1 MIFFQRRHLFSAFPL
16 RFTCIL
22 GLVLLSLAPAAMANP
37 RLPAEIEAVFT
48 SAQVPSSAM
57 AIVVEKL
64 DGPEAGQRLL
74 AQNADLPM
82 TPASVMKL
90 LTTGAALDLLGP
102 AFTWLTEF
110 RVTSLPVAGVLAGP
124 LYLVGSGAPKLS
136 LEEFWLLLRQLRI
149 KGVRHIQGN
158 LIIDR
163 TLFALAPYDPA
174 AFDGKP
180 WRPYNTGADA
190 ALINFHAVRLLLT
203 PDEAKQ
209 QVTVLAETPFA
220 NLRLNIRLHL
230 VQGECGDWLEK
241 VHVQAAGTAVEL
253 SGTYPQSCGEHHL
266 DLSPFTNDTQV
277 EGLFRALWEELGG
290 TLDGTVESG
299 VAPADSMVIAAQGSQ
314 PLAEAVRDINKFSN
328 NVMARQL
335 FLALS
340 AEPPPATYEKSTARL
355 KAWLAARGIVA
366 PELIIDNGAGLSRTD
381 RLSANTLAALLRTIW
396 KSPTMPEMMASL
408 PIFGVDGTMKHGG
421 HDNGPE
427 YCTCQGLAHL
437 KSGSIDGVRALA
449 GYLLDRQGGRWLL
462 VTLVNH
468 ANAARAKQ
476 GMDRLVQW
484 VICREQGETSH
495 TVDAR

>member
-1 MIFFQRRHLFSAFPL
+1 LFFFHLRRHFSSFSL
-16 RFTCIL
+16 CFTCIL
-22 GLVLLSLAPAAMANP
+22 GLVLLGFAPWANASPGLPPEIAAA
-37 RLPAEIEAVFT
+37 FT
-48 SAQVPSSAM
+48 AAQVPSSAM

-74 AQNADLPM
+74 TEHAELPM

-102 AFTWLTEF
+102 AFTWHTEF
-110 RVTSLPVAGVLAGP
+110 RVTSMPVAGVLVGP

-136 LEEFWLLLRQLRI
+136 LEEFWLLLRQLRL

-163 TLFALAPYDPA
+163 TLFALAAHDPA

-180 WRPYNTGADA
+180 LRPYNTGADA

-209 QVTVLAETPFA
+209 QVTVLAETPFT
-220 NLRLNIRLHL
+220 NLRLNNRLHL
-230 VQGECGDWLEK
+230 ARGECGDWLEK
-241 VHVQAAGTAVEL
+241 VHVQAAGTAMEL

-266 DLSPFTNDTQV
+266 DLSPFTNDAQV
-277 EGLFRALWEELGG
+277 EGLFRALWDELGG
-290 TLDGTVESG
+290 TLDGKVASG

-340 AEPPPATYEKSTARL
+340 AEPPPATYEKSAARL
-355 KAWLAARGIVA
+355 KAWLLARGIAA
-366 PELIIDNGAGLSRTD
+366 PELIIANGAGLSRTD
-381 RLSANTLAALLRTIW
+381 RVSANTLAALLRTIW

-408 PIFGVDGTMKHGG
+408 PIFGVDGTMKKCA
-421 HDNGPE
+421 HDNGTE
-427 YCTCQGLAHL
+427 YCNSQGLAHL
-437 KSGSIDGVRALA
+437 KTGSIDGVRALA
-449 GYLLDRQGGRWLL
+449 GYLLDRRGGRWLL

-484 VICREQGETSH
+484 VICLEEGETSH
-495 TVDAR
+495 PEEAK